1 MIFQMEC
8 RKLFQRR
15 KLFVALIVL
24 VVFNGCFFAYR
35 SEHATS
41 SISAK
46 AYKEITGQLMD
57 CSTAESVEV
66 LSEKVSILRNAL
78 YDSDSAPLSSYV
90 RFGKNILEE
99 IRIYEAIAAEV
110 DEIDE
115 YQRYLS
121 EIRNKARQIKALQEF
136 FGSNEIEIQNA
147 EKTEKD
153 YATLSGIN
161 PEWTRSR
168 GIREALVL
176 PSVVFLQILFGIL
189 FAATLFSREKEQDIL
204 KLYVSMDC
212 GRGKMFLARMGA
224 VATAIA
230 ISNILFFCSTLIIGC
245 FLYGMPKSGFLGMPM
260 QALYGYKSSTLPI
273 SIGMFLFL
281 VYLWSCLVSL
291 LFAALTAMLTFLL
304 PSVTVVY
311 GVLAVLVGA
320 EGILYLKI
328 GANSYLSEFKRFNL
342 IAFSDGAHCIGTYR
356 NEFVFQTLPAYRN
369 VALFALVILT
379 ILSLGMLILLA
390 ECGHG
395 YSVSGRRLLRRRKRA
410 EAAEMSG
417 MQETKAVPGL
427 KQRKDRFRKMSV
439 KLFRHEAYKF
449 FIADRIA
456 FLLLLIAGL
465 FVTFSKPYVRGY
477 MSTEERFYMVYLLR
491 LQEVEPSEYRSLTEE
506 FDRELTEEITRYGM
520 KDSLSSK
527 ANAYEKI
534 SEYVDYLETQQGA
547 VATDSKGYELLYK
560 DRRQNVILG
569 TGAMLLVIMCSI
581 LMYFREFRS
590 GMNDLIRVSGVGWS
604 RVNRCKLVILFVTI
618 LFLFGCIY
626 GRNIYLVLKGFGAP
640 NIECQANSLM
650 DWAKTSAFVSI
661 GGKLLLIYLKRFLGM
676 LIASGIAILI
686 VCRARSFIL
695 SSVICLMVLV
705 VPLLLCLTDVGAVE
719 WIALNWFFV

>member
-8 RKLFQRR
+8 RKLFQKR
-15 KLFVALIVL
+15 KLFAALIVI
-24 VVFNGCFFAYR
+24 VIFNGCFFTYR
-35 SEHATS
+35 SEHTS
-41 SISAK
+41 SSVSAK
-46 AYKEITGQLMD
+46 AYKEITGELMD

-66 LSEKVSILRNAL
+66 LSEKVSALRSAL

-99 IRIYEAIAAEV
+99 IRIYEAIVTEV
-110 DEIDE
+110 DEINE

-121 EIRNKARQIKALQEF
+121 EIRNKACQIKALKDF

-153 YATLSGIN
+153 YAALSGIN

-176 PSVVFLQILFGIL
+176 PSVVFLQILFGIF
-189 FAATLFSREKEQDIL
+189 FAATLFSREKEQDVL

-224 VATAIA
+224 VAAAIA

-260 QALYGYKSSTLPI
+260 QALYGYKSSALPI
-273 SIGMFLFL
+273 SIGTFLFL

-328 GANSYLSEFKRFNL
+328 SANSYLSEFKRFNL

-356 NEFVFQTLPAYRN
+356 NEFAFRMLPAYRN
-369 VALFALVILT
+369 VALVAVVVLT
-379 ILSLGMLILLA
+379 LLCMGVSVFLA
-390 ECGHG
+390 ERGIG
-395 YSVSGRRLLRRRKRA
+395 YSISGRAFLRRKKRIETA
-410 EAAEMSG
+410 EVLGS
-417 MQETKAVPGL
+417 MQPKGRTSRP
-427 KQRKDRFRKMSV
+427 SV
-439 KLFRHEAYKF
+439 KLFCHEAFKF
-449 FIADRIA
+449 LVADRVA
-456 FLLLLIAGL
+456 FFLFLVAGL
-465 FVTFSKPYVRGY
+465 LVIFSKPYVRGY
-477 MSTEERFYMVYLLR
+477 MSTEERFYVVYLMR
-491 LQEVEPSEYRSLTEE
+491 LQETDPSEYKSLSEECERDLTEE
-506 FDRELTEEITRYGM
+506 AEKYGT
-520 KDSLSSK
+520 SESFYSK
-527 ANAYEKI
+527 AKAFERI
-534 SEYVDYLETQQGA
+534 HEYVIYLETKPGA

-560 DRRQNVILG
+560 ERRQNVFLG
-569 TGAMLLVIMCSI
+569 TGALLLVIMCSI

-590 GMNDLIRVSGVGWS
+590 GMNDLIRVSYSGWD
-604 RVNRCKLVILFVTI
+604 RVNRCKLTLLFLTV
-618 LFLFGCIY
+618 LFLFACIY
-626 GRNIYLVLKGFGAP
+626 GRHIYLVLKGFGTP

-661 GGKLLLIYLKRFLGM
+661 GGKLILIYLKRFLGM
-676 LIASGIAILI
+676 LIASGIAILL
-686 VCRARSFIL
+686 VCRVRSFIL

-719 WIALNWFFV
+719 RIALNWFFI